1 MSDPKTYRLGTR
13 AVRAGYDPSEPNAP
27 AVPPIAATSS
37 FLFESSQHA
46 ADLFGLQDMGFI
58 YSRMNNPTCDVL
70 EQRLASLDGGVGA
83 LTFASG
89 MSAITAVVLGLC
101 SAGDNLLASTSL
113 YGGTITLFA
122 QTLKDLDIDVRFF
135 EPSNPA
141 AITELADDRTR
152 GVYVE
157 SVGNPANDIPD
168 FHLVAQAAKTIGVPF
183 IVDNTVLTPVIF
195 RPLEH
200 GANIVVYSTTK
211 FIGGHGV
218 HVGGAVVDGGNFD
231 WNAQPDR
238 WSRMTQPDESYHGV
252 VLTEATGEAAFL
264 FYLRLHL
271 LRDMGAA
278 MSPFAA
284 WCFLLGLE
292 TLHLRMP
299 RHCENARAVATWL
312 AAHPAVEW
320 VNHPSLPDHKFHAI
334 GRKYMPGGPG
344 AIIGFGI
351 KGGRAAGERFINSVK
366 MCSHLANIG
375 DARTLVI
382 HPAST
387 THQQLDDDQQRAAG
401 VSPEYIRL
409 SVGIEDVED
418 IKDDLDQALN
428 ASQE

>member
-1 MSDPKTYRLGTR
+1 MEDRNTYRLGTR
-13 AVRAGYDPSEPNAP
+13 AVRAGYAPTEPNAP
-27 AVPPIAATSS
+27 AVPPIAASSS

-46 ADLFGLQDMGFI
+46 ADLFSLADTGFI
-58 YSRMNNPTCDVL
+58 YSRINNPTCDVL

-89 MSAITAVVLGLC
+89 MAAITATVLGLC
-101 SAGDNLLASTSL
+101 SAGDNLVASNSL
-113 YGGTITLFA
+113 YGGTVTLFS
-122 QTLKDLDIDVRFF
+122 QTLKDLGIEVRFF
-135 EPSNPA
+135 DVA
-141 AITELADDRTR
+141 DTDAIVGLADDRTR

-168 FHLVAQAAKTIGVPF
+168 FQKVAEASQALRVPL
-183 IVDNTVLTPVIF
+183 IVDNTVITPMIF
-195 RPLEH
+195 RPFEH

-231 WNAQPDR
+231 WSAQPER
-238 WSRMTQPDESYHGV
+238 WPRLTAPDESYQGV
-252 VLTEATGEAAFL
+252 VLCEATGAAAFI

-312 AAHPAVEW
+312 DAHPAVAW
-320 VNHPSLPDHKFHAI
+320 VNHPSLPEHPYHAI
-334 GRKYMPGGPG
+334 GRKYMPAGPG

-351 KGGRAAGERFINSVK
+351 KGGLEAGKRFIDSLQ
-366 MCSHLANIG
+366 MLSHLANIG

-387 THQQLDDDQQRAAG
+387 THQQLDEAHQRAAG

-418 IKDDLDQALN
+418 IKDDIDQALN
-428 ASQE
+428 ASQG